1 MRNSFFIPV
10 MLFTAF
16 FFSTCKTPV
25 EVELYGDLTGIVSDA
40 VTKAPIS
47 GAIVTLSPSS
57 ASTSTG
63 SDGKYSFTKL
73 DPLEYKIQV
82 AIEGYV
88 TNNKSL
94 TVKAGE
100 TTTGDISLTSIIP
113 VLNISVAS
121 FDFGNNLT
129 SLPIAIKNTG
139 KGVLNWTVSEDVDW
153 ISVNPLS
160 GSTTTGV
167 SNVII
172 SVDRSSLTLGS
183 YSQSIS
189 IISNGGNATVVI
201 TIIK

>member
-1 MRNSFFIPV
+1 MRNIFLTHV

-16 FFSTCKTPV
+16 LFTACKTPV
-25 EVELYGDLTGIVSDA
+25 EVELYGDLAGTVIDA
-40 VTKAPIS
+40 ATKAPIT
-47 GAIVTLSPSS
+47 GAIVTISPSS

-82 AIEGYV
+82 TIEGYE
-88 TNNKSL
+88 TNTKNL

-100 TTTGDISLTSIIP
+100 STTGDISLTSIIP

-129 SLPIAIKNTG
+129 SLPIAIKNIG

-160 GSTTTGV
+160 GSTTTAV
-167 SNVII
+167 SNIII
-172 SVDRSSLTLGS
+172 SVDRSRLTQGS